1 MGLSDLG
8 IFHTVIGIIAIIA
21 AIISY
26 VRYGK
31 INLGHLTGK
40 IYFYFTII
48 TSLTSLGIS
57 KRGGVNPGHAFALVI
72 VILVLAAYFLHAKK
86 QGNNRSRFFEN
97 FYLSLSF
104 FFSWLPAINE
114 TFTRIPVGHPW
125 AKGPADPLI
134 AKTLLLFLIL
144 FIVGSVYQFRQQ
156 RKLNKA

>member
-1 MGLSDLG
+1 MGLSSVG
-8 IFHTVIGIIAIIA
+8 IFHTVIVIIAIIA

-57 KRGGVNPGHAFALVI
+57 KRGGLNPGHAFALFI
-72 VILVLAAYFLHAKK
+72 IILLLVAYFLHAKK

-104 FFSWLPAINE
+104 FFSWLPTINE
-114 TFTRIPVGHPW
+114 TFTRVPVGHPW

-134 AKTLLLFLIL
+134 AKTLLLFLVL